1 MENYP
6 NYEMAIGAARRLF
19 AFMARTSTDPT
30 GVRIP
35 KEIFRWTM
43 VAAGAS
49 VVAVVI
55 VESLAG
61 RDGEPAE

>member
-6 NYEMAIGAARRLF
+6 NYDMAIGEARRLS
-19 AFMARTSTDPT
+19 AFMARTSTDTT

-35 KEIFRWTM
+35 KVIFRWTII
-43 VAAGAS
+43 AAGAS
-49 VVAVVI
+49 VVAVV
-55 VESLAG
+55 VAESLAG